1 MVYPFQI
8 RVDSKKEAD
17 QSCSLSTNERICF
30 HLSKNGKTPTG
41 GAEREVEENG
51 ATLVDQ
57 EW

>member
-1 MVYPFQI
+1 M
-8 RVDSKKEAD
+8 KEFAF
-17 QSCSLSTNERICF
+17 ICQK
-30 HLSKNGKTPTG
+30 KNGKIPTG